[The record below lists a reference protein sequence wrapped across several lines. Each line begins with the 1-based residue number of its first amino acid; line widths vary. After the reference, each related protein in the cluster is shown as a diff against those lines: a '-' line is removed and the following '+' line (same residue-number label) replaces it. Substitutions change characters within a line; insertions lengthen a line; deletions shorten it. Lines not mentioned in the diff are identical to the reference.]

1 MSDIV
6 WQLNNNFA
14 ILAIE
19 GILNM
24 LHNEGCRE
32 LGRPHGLS
40 ASSDTSVLQDVPDGV
55 RNLARRIVW
64 RWWKTHGLP
73 DAIRRLEVVN
83 ATTVS
88 DTDNWELTA
97 WIVNL
102 LIKWLFWPEAP
113 GGDDGAASRITVEGE
128 PVGAEEIAEARARAD
143 PLLGDAKAVVE
154 DDKT

>member
-1 MSDIV
+1 VASSFDEVKARSLPFPGRGVKVEEMIDWVVREVKAMSDIV

-40 ASSDTSVLQDVPDGV
+40 TSSDTSVLQDVPDDV

-64 RWWKTHGLP
+64 RWWKTHSLP
-73 DAIRRLEVVN
+73 DVVHRLEVAN

-97 WIVNL
+97 
-102 LIKWLFWPEAP
+102 
-113 GGDDGAASRITVEGE
+113 
-128 PVGAEEIAEARARAD
+128 
-143 PLLGDAKAVVE
+143 
-154 DDKT
+154 